1 MYKAKSQVGPSLL
14 QNIFKDSCYNC
25 PSLRNGKYL
34 KKPNI
39 KTQMYEE
46 KSLEYF
52 GTLMWNLLP
61 TEIKE
66 CNNIDKF
73 KSLIKYWK
81 PDKCP
86 CYLCKDFVNGI
97 GIVDICKC
105 TFCHI

>member
-1 MYKAKSQVGPSLL
+1 M
-14 QNIFKDSCYNC
+14 
-25 PSLRNGKYL
+25 RNGKYL
-34 KKPNI
+34 KKTNI
-39 KTQMYEE
+39 KTQKYGE

-52 GTLMWNLLP
+52 GTLLWNLLP

-66 CNNIDKF
+66 SNNIDKF